1 MILKTEPGQAQN
13 TVSQYNQ
20 NVIDTFSKLKSCLT
34 YAEALQQSLMLPNG
48 VGYLMPVCE
57 FHITDDALIAKFAKW
72 RDENSFAY
80 PTRFPVT
87 IHDTKKWLRSRLL
100 DVRDRFLFL
109 VLDKFAN
116 PIGHVGLANA
126 FNTVEEV
133 EIDNILRGEKQ
144 IEPGLMTQAMQTLL
158 KWTQETLLPKRIFLE
173 VFSDNQHAISFY
185 RRLGFIDE
193 NLQPLQRLQDG
204 ETINFVP
211 IKAEEN
217 QTPDA
222 YFLKMSYPVSS
233 PHSPS
238 KKRVSIIIPARN
250 EEQNIPLLEARVEED
265 LKNLPYEFEF
275 IVIDNRSTDQ
285 TGELVKE
292 ICDRDP
298 RWKYI
303 RFARDFTV
311 EGSIAAGY
319 HYATGDAMIVLYSDL
334 QDPPSVIPRFLE
346 KWEEGYNVVYG
357 VRTIRPGDP
366 AWRNLMARLYYRLI
380 NILAEVHI
388 PVDTGDF
395 RLIDRK
401 VRDALERFGE
411 YNRYMRGLIAWVGF
425 NQTGIIYER
434 QPRTAGVSK
443 GPFWLIL
450 FYAISAITSFSIQP
464 LRIFLISG
472 AFLTILSL
480 IAIVI
485 NLFLYFFG
493 KPVAGLTTLFILSF
507 LGIGLNSFGIGLLG
521 EYIGRTYFETKRRPI
536 YIVDEMVGFPK
547 NKKQY

>member
-1 MILKTEPGQAQN
+1 MPLKPETEQIPN
-13 TVSQYNQ
+13 TVSKYNKR
-20 NVIDTFSKLKSCLT
+20 VIDTFSELKSCVT
-34 YAEALQQSLMLPNG
+34 YEDALRQSLQLPNRT
-48 VGYLMPVCE
+48 GYLMPVCE
-57 FHITDDALIAKFAKW
+57 FHTTDDALIAKLAKW

-87 IHDTKKWLRSRLL
+87 IEGTKKWLRSRVL
-100 DVRDRFLFL
+100 DVKDRFLFL
-109 VLDKFAN
+109 VLDKHAN
-116 PIGHVGLANA
+116 AIGHVGLANA
-126 FNTVEEV
+126 FNDLDEV

-144 IEPGLMTQAMQTLL
+144 LEPGLMTLAMQTLL
-158 KWTQETLLPKRIFLE
+158 KWTQDTLSPRSIILD

-185 RRLGFIDE
+185 HKLGFVDE
-193 NLQPLQRLQDG
+193 NLQPLKRVQVG
-204 ETINFVP
+204 ETINY
-211 IKAEEN
+211 ISLSAEDH
-217 QTPDA
+217 QPADA
-222 YFLKMSYPVSS
+222 YFLKMSYPLLSS
-233 PHSPS
+233 QHSN
-238 KKRVSIIIPARN
+238 KKRISIIIPARN
-250 EEQNIPLLEARVEED
+250 EEQNIPIVEEKVHEATKD
-265 LKNLPYEFEF
+265 LPYEFEF
-275 IVIDNRSTDQ
+275 IVIDNRSSDR
-285 TGELVKE
+285 TGELVKA
-292 ICDRDP
+292 ICARDP

-303 RFARDFTV
+303 RFTRDFTV

-357 VRTIRPGDP
+357 VRTVRTGDP
-366 AWRNLMARLYYRLI
+366 AWRNFMAKMAYRLI
-380 NILAEVHI
+380 NMLAEVHI

-401 VRDALERFGE
+401 VRDALENLGE

-464 LRIFLISG
+464 LRIFLVSG
-472 AFLTILSL
+472 AILTSLSL

-485 NLFLYFFG
+485 NVLLYFFG

-507 LGIGLNSFGIGLLG
+507 LGIGINGFGIGLIG

-536 YIVDEMVGFPK
+536 YLVDEIVGL
-547 NKKQY
+547 